1 MARSRFALPVAGLN
15 PADPDVAPGSDWS
28 LTPRQR
34 RELEAALRQAPQP
47 AHVLRLVREGL
58 QQGRP
63 ILRILE
69 DVRAAGGR
77 PARAGARGS
86 AAHARAARRI
96 AGGGQRSVTP
106 TRVTSLPAWSLYRMT
121 GTEGTLRA

>member
-63 ILRILE
+63 ILRVLE
-69 DVRAAGGR
+69 DLRAAGALPVLRQYAVSPAPAPAAQPEDARR
-77 PARAGARGS
+77 PADAPREL
-86 AAHARAARRI
+86 ARAVRR
-96 AGGGQRSVTP
+96 AAPAPHGG
-106 TRVTSLPAWSLYRMT
+106 
-121 GTEGTLRA
+121 

>member
-34 RELEAALRQAPQP
+34 RELEAALQQAPQP

-69 DVRAAGGR
+69 DVRAAGALPVLRQYAVSPAPAARPEDARR
-77 PARAGARGS
+77 PADAPREL
-86 AAHARAARRI
+86 ARAVRRPTP
-96 AGGGQRSVTP
+96 APRGG
-106 TRVTSLPAWSLYRMT
+106 
-121 GTEGTLRA
+121 

>member
-1 MARSRFALPVAGLN
+1 MARSYFAFTVAGLN
-15 PADPDVAPGSDWS
+15 PVNPDRAPGSEGS

-34 RELEAALRQAPQP
+34 QELAAALRQAPQP

-69 DVRAAGGR
+69 DLRAANALPVLR
-77 PARAGARGS
+77 QYAVSPAPAPPARPGDASRPTDAPRELS
-86 AAHARAARRI
+86 RAVRRAAPAPR
-96 AGGGQRSVTP
+96 GG
-106 TRVTSLPAWSLYRMT
+106 
-121 GTEGTLRA
+121 

>member
-15 PADPDVAPGSDWS
+15 PADPDVAPGSDLS

-34 RELEAALRQAPQP
+34 RALEAALRQAPQP

-63 ILRILE
+63 LLRVLE
-69 DVRAAGGR
+69 DLRAANALPVLRQYAVSPAPAPAPTRPEDARR
-77 PARAGARGS
+77 PADAPRELTRAVRRPAPAPRG
-86 AAHARAARRI
+86 
-96 AGGGQRSVTP
+96 G
-106 TRVTSLPAWSLYRMT
+106 
-121 GTEGTLRA
+121 

>member
-63 ILRILE
+63 LLRVLE
-69 DVRAAGGR
+69 DVRAAGALPVLR
-77 PARAGARGS
+77 QFADSPAPPARPED
-86 AAHARAARRI
+86 ARRPTD
-96 AGGGQRSVTP
+96 APRELASAVRRPTPAPRGG
-106 TRVTSLPAWSLYRMT
+106 
-121 GTEGTLRA
+121 

>member
-15 PADPDVAPGSDWS
+15 PADPDVAPGSDLS

-34 RELEAALRQAPQP
+34 RALEAALRQAPQP

-63 ILRILE
+63 LLRVLE
-69 DVRAAGGR
+69 DLRAAGALPVLRQYAVSPAPAPAPTRPEDARR
-77 PARAGARGS
+77 PADAPRELTRAVRRPAPAPRG
-86 AAHARAARRI
+86 
-96 AGGGQRSVTP
+96 G
-106 TRVTSLPAWSLYRMT
+106 
-121 GTEGTLRA
+121 